1 MARPLWSGSLSFGLV
16 NVPVVLYSAVRN
28 RDVHFNQLH
37 EPDGSPIQTRRV
49 CALDER
55 EVPYDEI
62 AKGYEMQDGSWV
74 LLSDEDLA
82 AAAPRKSHTIDIE
95 AFIEE
100 REIDP
105 IYLDRP
111 YLLIPENESA
121 ARAYALL
128 GEAMGDSGKVAL
140 GRFVMRAKE
149 HLVSIR
155 PRGELLTLTTMR
167 FHDEVRPSADV
178 VAAIDAE
185 AVPGDEQVEN
195 AIAIIE
201 ELLVSFE
208 PERYHDEHRAH
219 LQTLIK
225 RKQKGQKITV
235 AAVEAKPKAKKPP
248 PTAPDLMGALEQSL
262 ARIRGERPGAGKK
275 QARKARTAPPATKKA
290 TTAPPATKK
299 AQTAPPAPR
308 KAAAPSASRSRPK
321 RSS

>member
-1 MARPLWSGSLSFGLV
+1 MARALWSGSLSFGLV
-16 NVPVVLYSAVRN
+16 NVPVVLYSAVRD
-28 RDVHFNQLH
+28 RSVHFSQLH

-49 CALDER
+49 CSLEDR
-55 EVPYDEI
+55 EVPYSEI

-74 LLSDEDLA
+74 LLSDDDLA

-95 AFIEE
+95 AFVEE
-100 REIDP
+100 CEIDP

-111 YLLIPENESA
+111 YLLAPENESA

-155 PRGELLTLTTMR
+155 PQGELLTLTTMR
-167 FHDEVRPSADV
+167 FHDEVRSSADV
-178 VAAIDAE
+178 ATEIDVE
-185 AVPGDEQVEN
+185 AVPGSEQVEN

-201 ELLVSFE
+201 ELEVPFE
-208 PERYHDEHRAH
+208 PTRYRDEHRAH
-219 LQTLIK
+219 LQRVIK
-225 RKQKGQKITV
+225 RKQKGQKIS
-235 AAVEAKPKAKKPP
+235 APRLPAKKPT

-275 QARKARTAPPATKKA
+275 QTKKTRAAPPA
-290 TTAPPATKK
+290 
-299 AQTAPPAPR
+299 
-308 KAAAPSASRSRPK
+308 SRPSGSSAK

>member
-16 NVPVVLYSAVRN
+16 NVPVVLYSAVRD
-28 RDVHFNQLH
+28 RGVHFSQLH
-37 EPDGSPIQTRRV
+37 ESDGSPIQTRRV
-49 CALDER
+49 CALEER
-55 EVPYDEI
+55 EVPYNEI
-62 AKGYEMQDGSWV
+62 AKGYEMEDGSWV

-128 GEAMGDSGKVAL
+128 SEAMGDSGRVAL

-167 FHDEVRPSADV
+167 FHDEVRSSADI
-178 VAAIDAE
+178 AAEIDAE
-185 AVPGDEQVEN
+185 AVPGSEQIEN
-195 AIAIIE
+195 AIAIIT
-201 ELLVSFE
+201 ELEVPFE
-208 PERYHDEHRAH
+208 PAAYRDEHRAH
-219 LQTLIK
+219 LQNLIK
-225 RKQKGQKITV
+225 RKQKGQKISTPAV
-235 AAVEAKPKAKKPP
+235 APKPKPKATPS
-248 PTAPDLMGALEQSL
+248 APDLMGALEQSL
-262 ARIRGERPGAGKK
+262 ARIRGDSPAAGKK
-275 QARKARTAPPATKKA
+275 KAKKTRTSPPV
-290 TTAPPATKK
+290 
-299 AQTAPPAPR
+299 PR
-308 KAAAPSASRSRPK
+308 QSGSSAKRPS
-321 RSS
+321 

>member
-16 NVPVVLYSAVRN
+16 NVPVVLYSAVRD
-28 RDVHFNQLH
+28 RGVHFSQLH

-49 CALDER
+49 CALEER
-55 EVPYDEI
+55 EVPYSEI
-62 AKGYEMQDGSWV
+62 AKGYEMEDGSWV

-167 FHDEVRPSADV
+167 FHDEVRSSADV
-178 VAAIDAE
+178 ATEIDAE
-185 AVPGDEQVEN
+185 AVPGSEQIEN
-195 AIAIIE
+195 AIAIIA
-201 ELLVSFE
+201 ELEVPFE
-208 PERYHDEHRAH
+208 PAAYRDEHRAH
-219 LQTLIK
+219 LQRLIK
-225 RKQKGQKITV
+225 RKQKGQKISAP
-235 AAVEAKPKAKKPP
+235 AAAAKPKPKAT

-262 ARIRGERPGAGKK
+262 VRIRGESPGAGKK
-275 QARKARTAPPATKKA
+275 KAKKTRAT
-290 TTAPPATKK
+290 
-299 AQTAPPAPR
+299 PPAPR
-308 KAAAPSASRSRPK
+308 PSRSNAK

>member
-16 NVPVVLYSAVRN
+16 NVPVVLYSAVRD
-28 RDVHFNQLH
+28 RGVHFSQLH

-49 CALDER
+49 CALEER
-55 EVPYDEI
+55 EVPYSEI
-62 AKGYEMQDGSWV
+62 AKGYEMEDGSWV

-95 AFIEE
+95 AFVEE

-128 GEAMGDSGKVAL
+128 GEAMGDSGRVAL

-167 FHDEVRPSADV
+167 FHDEVRSSADV
-178 VAAIDAE
+178 AAEIDSE
-185 AVPGDEQVEN
+185 SVPGSEQIEN
-195 AIAIIE
+195 AIAMIA
-201 ELLVSFE
+201 ELEVPFE
-208 PERYHDEHRAH
+208 PSAYRDEHRAH
-219 LQTLIK
+219 LQGLIK
-225 RKQKGQKITV
+225 RKQKGQKISTPVV
-235 AAVEAKPKAKKPP
+235 AAKPKPKAP

-262 ARIRGERPGAGKK
+262 ARIRGESPGAGKK
-275 QARKARTAPPATKKA
+275 KAKKKTPATPPASR
-290 TTAPPATKK
+290 P
-299 AQTAPPAPR
+299 
-308 KAAAPSASRSRPK
+308 SRSGAKRPG
-321 RSS
+321 

>member
-16 NVPVVLYSAVRN
+16 NVPVVLYSAVRD
-28 RDVHFNQLH
+28 RGVHFSQLH

-49 CALDER
+49 CALEER
-55 EVPYDEI
+55 EVPYSEI
-62 AKGYEMQDGSWV
+62 AKGYEMEDGSWV

-95 AFIEE
+95 AFVEE

-111 YLLIPENESA
+111 YLLVPENESA

-167 FHDEVRPSADV
+167 FHDEVRSKRRRRG
-178 VAAIDAE
+178 
-185 AVPGDEQVEN
+185 GD
-195 AIAIIE
+195 
-201 ELLVSFE
+201 
-208 PERYHDEHRAH
+208 RR
-219 LQTLIK
+219 
-225 RKQKGQKITV
+225 R
-235 AAVEAKPKAKKPP
+235 
-248 PTAPDLMGALEQSL
+248 GAC
-262 ARIRGERPGAGKK
+262 
-275 QARKARTAPPATKKA
+275 PA
-290 TTAPPATKK
+290 
-299 AQTAPPAPR
+299 
-308 KAAAPSASRSRPK
+308 ASRSRTRS
-321 RSS
+321 RSSRSLRCRSSRPPIATSTALTCSA

>member
-16 NVPVVLYSAVRN
+16 NVPVVLYSAVRD
-28 RDVHFNQLH
+28 RGVHFTQLH

-49 CALDER
+49 CALEER
-55 EVPYDEI
+55 EVPNGEI
-62 AKGYEMQDGSWV
+62 AKGYEMEDGSWV

-95 AFIEE
+95 AFVEE

-111 YLLIPENESA
+111 YLLVPKDESA

-167 FHDEVRPSADV
+167 FHDEVRSSADV
-178 VAAIDAE
+178 AAEIDAS
-185 AVPGDEQVEN
+185 AVPGSEQVEN
-195 AIAIIE
+195 AIAIIA
-201 ELLVSFE
+201 ELQVPFE
-208 PERYHDEHRAH
+208 PAAYRNEHREH
-219 LQTLIK
+219 LRSVIK
-225 RKQKGQKITV
+225 RKQKGQKILV
-235 AAVEAKPKAKKPP
+235 APAAAKPRPKTT

-262 ARIRGERPGAGKK
+262 ARIRGESSGVGKK
-275 QARKARTAPPATKKA
+275 RAKKTRAT
-290 TTAPPATKK
+290 
-299 AQTAPPAPR
+299 PPAPR
-308 KAAAPSASRSRPK
+308 RSGSGSK